1 MTAADYPRDPGAVT
15 PRWLAD
21 TLRTTLPGLPAIE
34 SFAGSTIG
42 TGQVGQCIR
51 FDLQYAAEPSVGSP
65 FSVVGKF
72 ASADPASRAAGQ
84 AGRCYVSEVG
94 FYRDLQVSVGIRTPR
109 CYFAA
114 IDDSEVDHALILED
128 MSPASQGDQI
138 AGCTPAEAAAA
149 LEELARL
156 HAPRWNDSGLQ
167 ELAWLGG
174 ASAERA
180 ELVCPVYDSFLEGF
194 AERYGD
200 RLDDDTLRLAR
211 DMSPALPRL
220 LSEATGP
227 QTIVHRDYRL
237 DNMLFGDGVT
247 APRVSVVD
255 WQTVGLGAGPSDA
268 AYFIGAGL
276 PTELRREHE
285 RDLFGVYHEALVAGG
300 VDDYGRDDCWREYRR
315 ATIGGLLMAVMA
327 SMMVGVTERGDEM
340 FMTMAKRHAVH
351 AIDLHAR
358 EFF

>member
-1 MTAADYPRDPGAVT
+1 MSGDDYPRDPDAVT
-15 PRWLAD
+15 PEWL
-21 TLRTTLPGLPAIE
+21 TGCLRSLHPGLPAIE
-34 SFAGSTIG
+34 GFSVSRIG

-51 FDLQYAAEPSVGSP
+51 FDLRYASEPPAGAPSSI
-65 FSVVGKF
+65 VGKF
-72 ASADPASRAAGQ
+72 ASADPASRAAGK

-94 FYRDLQVSVGIRTPR
+94 FYRDLQTSVGIRTPR
-109 CYFAA
+109 CYFSA
-114 IDDSEVDHALILED
+114 IDDTEVDHALILED

-138 AGCTPAEAAAA
+138 AGCTPDDAAAA

-156 HAPRWNDSGLQ
+156 HAPRWNDATL
-167 ELAWLGG
+167 ERLAWLGDS
-174 ASAERA
+174 SAARV

-194 AERYGD
+194 AERYAG
-200 RLDDDTLRLAR
+200 RLDDATLGLAR
-211 DMSPALPRL
+211 DMSAALPKL
-220 LSEATGP
+220 LSEAGGP

-285 RDLFGVYHEALVAGG
+285 RRLVDVYHESLVAGG
-300 VDDYGRDDCWREYRR
+300 VDTYRREECWREYRR
-315 ATIGGLLMAVMA
+315 ATVGGLLMAVMA
-327 SMMVGVTERGDEM
+327 SMMVGATERGDEM
-340 FMTMAKRHAVH
+340 FMTMAKRHAAH
-351 AIDLHAR
+351 AIDLEVR